1 MSTTRKYQ
9 VGEEITSVCT
19 KCKLPLDHT
28 IAAMVGERVAKVQCK
43 TCGGLH
49 RYINPATAGETPAR
63 RAAKQTKMEQ
73 AWEQLIQSSS
83 SKKKQPYTFAG
94 SFKQNDLIDHAQ
106 FGLGVVTQRLS
117 WDKIQVTFKEG
128 EKILLSKRK
137 VQ

>member
-1 MSTTRKYQ
+1 MSTTKKYQ

-19 KCKLPLDHT
+19 KCKLALDHT

-49 RYINPATAGETPAR
+49 RYVNPAATESPAR
-63 RAAKQTKMEQ
+63 KAAKQTKLEH
-73 AWEQLIQSSS
+73 AWEALIQSSS

-94 SFKQNDLIDHAQ
+94 PFKQNDLIDHAQ
-106 FGLGVVTQRLS
+106 FGLGVVTERLS

-128 EKILLSKRK
+128 QKILLSKRK

>member
-1 MSTTRKYQ
+1 MSTTKKHQ

-19 KCKLPLDHT
+19 KCKIALDHT
-28 IAAMVGERVAKVQCK
+28 IAALVGERVAKVQCK

-49 RYINPATAGETPAR
+49 RYVNPATAGETPAR
-63 RAAKQTKMEQ
+63 KAAKQTKIEH

-94 SFKQNDLIDHAQ
+94 SFKQNDLIDHAT
-106 FGLGVVTQRLS
+106 FGLGVVMERLS
-117 WDKIQVTFKEG
+117 WDKIQVSFKEG
-128 EKILLSKRK
+128 EKILLSKRR

>member
-1 MSTTRKYQ
+1 MSTTKKYQ
-9 VGEEITSVCT
+9 VGEEITSICT
-19 KCKLPLDHT
+19 KCKIALDHT

-49 RYINPATAGETPAR
+49 RYVNPQSAIETPAK
-63 RAAKQTKMEQ
+63 RAAKQTKLEQ

-128 EKILLSKRK
+128 EKILLSKRR

>member
-1 MSTTRKYQ
+1 MSTTKKYQ

-19 KCKLPLDHT
+19 KCKLPLDHA

-49 RYINPATAGETPAR
+49 RYVNPAAVESPAR
-63 RAAKQTKMEQ
+63 KAAKQTKLEH

-94 SFKQNDLIDHAQ
+94 PFKQNDLIDHAQ